1 VFARRP
7 DGDLQFRFVPDCFN
21 AGLECGILLQTCL
34 VFAMPTQAKPGD
46 CDDKNQHKDGERSP
60 KSALFADVAHVRFLP
75 LFVFRLH
82 RYAVHF
88 ETVPLGLVLEN
99 SIREPH
105 AAPGGRRGTLTNTGQ
120 EDDMVRS
127 TQKQKL
133 FNGRDFSWM
142 QFNRR
147 VLEEAEDGAN
157 PLLERVKFLA
167 ITGSNLD
174 EYVEIRQAGLMQRIE
189 DGYREQG
196 YDGLRPD
203 ESLATLT
210 AEIQRFV
217 ADQYRCWNDHLLPT
231 LRKQNVRL
239 LEWNDLNEEQRAFA
253 QSYFQREVDPLLT
266 PIAIDPAHPF
276 PRVLNKALCLAL
288 LLRRKRKT
296 SGPLVLGVVTVP
308 RALPRF
314 VRLPAAEG
322 VFDYLLLHEL
332 IAQNL
337 GGMYRGYEVVARA
350 GFRVTRNSNLYFEE
364 EEARSL
370 LETIRVE
377 LHNRR
382 KGDAVRLEIEADAD
396 AEIIERLRVNFEL
409 DEDQVFRCDGPL
421 NLSRLMFLYGDV
433 ARPDLK
439 FPAFTPRPFQLARNA
454 HDIYDELRH
463 RDILLHH
470 PYDSYD
476 TVVEFIEN
484 AAIDP
489 AVVTMKQTLYRT
501 SENSPMFQALTDA
514 AATKE
519 TTLVVE
525 LMARFDEASNIRW
538 ARSMED
544 AGVQVFHGVVG
555 LKTHCKLAML
565 VRRDE
570 DGVTRRYCHLGTGNY
585 NPVTAR
591 FYTDLS
597 LLTCDPQI
605 TERVHMVFNYLTAH
619 AEINDYSPLLVAPL
633 TMAESFLGLI
643 RREMDHAKAGR
654 PAHIVAKMN
663 ALLEPSVIEALYAA
677 SQAGVEIDLIIRGL
691 CILRPGVKGLSENI
705 RVRSIV
711 GRFLEHSRIFHF
723 ANGGND
729 EIYLGS
735 ADWMPRN
742 LFERC
747 EVVFPVRDAAAL
759 ARIHDE
765 ILPAYLADTT
775 KARLQQADG
784 TYVRASK
791 VLKDAPAFSSQDFLM
806 QLAEGKADLDAIP
819 KPGTVA
825 VLAAKTARPKAHR
838 PRAAAKKAHAA
849 D

>member
-1 VFARRP
+1 
-7 DGDLQFRFVPDCFN
+7 
-21 AGLECGILLQTCL
+21 
-34 VFAMPTQAKPGD
+34 MPKNGRKP
-46 CDDKNQHKDGERSP
+46 
-60 KSALFADVAHVRFLP
+60 
-75 LFVFRLH
+75 
-82 RYAVHF
+82 
-88 ETVPLGLVLEN
+88 
-99 SIREPH
+99 
-105 AAPGGRRGTLTNTGQ
+105 
-120 EDDMVRS
+120 
-127 TQKQKL
+127 KL

-147 VLEEAEDGAN
+147 VLEEAGDPAN

-189 DGYREQG
+189 DGYREPG

-203 ESLATLT
+203 ESLQTLT
-210 AEIQRFV
+210 AEIHSFV
-217 ADQYRCWNDHLLPT
+217 EAQYHCWNKLLLPE
-231 LRKQNVRL
+231 LRKQGIRL
-239 LEWNDLNEEQRAFA
+239 LEWKELSKEASDFA
-253 QSYFQREVDPLLT
+253 RGYFQREVDPLLT
-266 PIAIDPAHPF
+266 PISIDPAHPF

-288 LLRRKRKT
+288 LLRAKRR
-296 SGPLVLGVVTVP
+296 SSAPLVLGVVTVP
-308 RALPRF
+308 RALARF
-314 VRLPAAEG
+314 VRLPASNSG
-322 VFDYLLLHEL
+322 YDYLLLQDL
-332 IAQNL
+332 IAQHL
-337 GGMYRGYEVVARA
+337 AGMYRGYEVLASA
-350 GFRVTRNSNLYFEE
+350 SFRVTRNSNLYFEE

-382 KGDAVRLEIEADAD
+382 KGDAVRLEIETGADP
-396 AEIIERLRVNFEL
+396 EIVERLRVNFEL
-409 DEDQVFRCDGPL
+409 DESQVFRGEGPV
-421 NLSRLMFLYGDV
+421 NLSRLMFFYDDV
-433 ARPDLK
+433 QRSDLK
-439 FPAFTPRPFQLARNA
+439 FQPFTPKPLLLSRKSTGIF
-454 HDIYDELRH
+454 DELRH

-476 TVVEFIEN
+476 PVVEFVQQG
-484 AAIDP
+484 AQDP

-501 SENSPMFQALTDA
+501 SHDSPMFQALTEA
-514 AATKE
+514 GASKEATV
-519 TTLVVE
+519 VVE

-565 VRRDE
+565 VRHDE
-570 DGVTRRYCHLGTGNY
+570 DGQIRRYCHLGTGNY

-597 LLTCDPQI
+597 LLTSDAQI
-605 TERVHMVFNYLTAH
+605 SERVHTVFNYLTAH
-619 AEINDYSPLLVAPL
+619 AEIDDYSPLLVAPL
-633 TMAESFLGLI
+633 TMAESFLRLI
-643 RREMDHAKAGR
+643 RREQEHAQAGR

-663 ALLEPSVIEALYAA
+663 ALLEPSVIEALYQA

-691 CILRPGVKGLSENI
+691 SILRPGVKGLSERI

-729 EIYLGS
+729 EIYTGS

-747 EVVFPVRDAAAL
+747 EVAFPVRDPAAI

-765 ILPAYLADTT
+765 ILPAYMADTV

-791 VLKDAPAFSSQDFLM
+791 VLKDAPAFSSQDFLI
-806 QLAEGKADLDAIP
+806 QLAEGKTELEAIP
-819 KPGTVA
+819 QR
-825 VLAAKTARPKAHR
+825 AAKRQNKPAEKALS
-838 PRAAAKKAHAA
+838 AA

>member
-1 VFARRP
+1 MAR
-7 DGDLQFRFVPDCFN
+7 N
-21 AGLECGILLQTCL
+21 
-34 VFAMPTQAKPGD
+34 
-46 CDDKNQHKDGERSP
+46 
-60 KSALFADVAHVRFLP
+60 
-75 LFVFRLH
+75 
-82 RYAVHF
+82 
-88 ETVPLGLVLEN
+88 
-99 SIREPH
+99 
-105 AAPGGRRGTLTNTGQ
+105 
-120 EDDMVRS
+120 

-133 FNGRDFSWM
+133 FNGRDHSWM
-142 QFNRR
+142 QFNSR
-147 VLEEAEDGAN
+147 VLEEAEDPTN

-167 ITGSNLD
+167 ITGNNLD
-174 EYVEIRQAGLMQRIE
+174 EYVEVRQAGLMQRIE
-189 DGYREQG
+189 DGYRQTG
-196 YDGLRPD
+196 FDGLRPD
-203 ESLATLT
+203 ESLAVLT
-210 AEIQRFV
+210 ADIHSFV
-217 ADQYRCWNDHLLPT
+217 DAQYRCWNDHLLPE
-231 LRKQNVRL
+231 LRKQRVRL
-239 LEWNDLNEEQRAFA
+239 LEWNELDEEARAYA
-253 QSYFQREVDPLLT
+253 QDYFQREVDPLLT
-266 PIAIDPAHPF
+266 PISIDPAHPF

-288 LLRRKRKT
+288 LLRLKRRS
-296 SGPLVLGVVTVP
+296 SGPQVLGVVTVP

-314 VRLPAAEG
+314 VRLPSTEG
-322 VFDYLLLHEL
+322 AYDYLLLQDL

-337 GGMYRGYEVVARA
+337 GGMYRGYEVQARA
-350 GFRVTRNSNLYFEE
+350 AFRVTRNSNLYFEE

-370 LETIRVE
+370 LESIRVE

-382 KGDAVRLEIEADAD
+382 KGDAVRLEIETGADP
-396 AEIIERLRVNFEL
+396 EIIERLRVNFEL
-409 DEDQVFRCDGPL
+409 DEDQVFRGDGPV
-421 NLSRLMFLYGDV
+421 NLSRLMFFYGDV
-433 ARPDLK
+433 QRPDLK
-439 FPAFTPRPFQLARNA
+439 FPRFTPRTLHLSRKAASIF
-454 HDIYDELRH
+454 DELRLH
-463 RDILLHH
+463 DVLLHH

-476 TVVEFIEN
+476 PVVDFIQQGAE
-484 AAIDP
+484 DP
-489 AVVTMKQTLYRT
+489 AVVSMKQTLYRT
-501 SENSPMFQALTDA
+501 SHDSPVFSALIEA

-519 TTLVVE
+519 ATLVVE

-619 AEINDYSPLLVAPL
+619 AEIDDYKPLLVAPL
-633 TMAESFLGLI
+633 TMAESFLRLI
-643 RREMDHAKAGR
+643 RREQEHAEAGR

-677 SQAGVEIDLIIRGL
+677 SQAGVEVDMIVRGL
-691 CILRPGVKGLSENI
+691 SILRPGVKGLSENI

-729 EIYLGS
+729 EIYMGS

-747 EVVFPVRDAAAL
+747 EVVFPVRDPAVL

-765 ILPAYLADTT
+765 ILPAYLADTV
-775 KARLQQADG
+775 KARLQQPDG
-784 TYVRASK
+784 SYIRANK
-791 VLKDAPAFSSQDFLM
+791 VMKDAKPFSSQEFLM
-806 QLAEGKADLDAIP
+806 QLAEGKAELDAIP
-819 KPGTVA
+819 KPNAT
-825 VLAAKTARPKAHR
+825 KP
-838 PRAAAKKAHAA
+838 PAKKVAA
-849 D
+849 STKSAKPS

>member
-1 VFARRP
+1 MAR
-7 DGDLQFRFVPDCFN
+7 
-21 AGLECGILLQTCL
+21 T
-34 VFAMPTQAKPGD
+34 
-46 CDDKNQHKDGERSP
+46 
-60 KSALFADVAHVRFLP
+60 
-75 LFVFRLH
+75 
-82 RYAVHF
+82 
-88 ETVPLGLVLEN
+88 
-99 SIREPH
+99 
-105 AAPGGRRGTLTNTGQ
+105 
-120 EDDMVRS
+120 
-127 TQKQKL
+127 TQKQNL

-147 VLEEAEDGAN
+147 VLEEAEDAAN

-189 DGYREQG
+189 DGYREPG

-203 ESLATLT
+203 ESLAILT
-210 AEIQRFV
+210 AEIHDFV
-217 ADQYRCWNDHLLPT
+217 AAQYRCWNSQLLPE
-231 LRKQNVRL
+231 LRKQGIRL
-239 LEWNDLNEEQRAFA
+239 LEWAELSDNARAFA

-266 PIAIDPAHPF
+266 PISIDPAHPF
-276 PRVLNKALCLAL
+276 PRVLNKALCLAI
-288 LLRRKRKT
+288 LLRAKRRS
-296 SGPLVLGVVTVP
+296 SGPQVLGVVTVP

-322 VFDYLLLHEL
+322 HFDYLLLQDL

-337 GGMYRGYEVVARA
+337 GGMYRGYEVLAHA
-350 GFRVTRNSNLYFEE
+350 AFRVTRNSNLYFEE

-382 KGDAVRLEIEADAD
+382 KGDAVRLEIETRANP
-396 AEIIERLRVNFEL
+396 EIVERLRVNFEL
-409 DEDQVFRCDGPL
+409 EEDQVFLGDGPV
-421 NLSRLMFLYGDV
+421 NLSRVMFFYGDV
-433 ARPDLK
+433 RRPDLK
-439 FPAFTPRPFQLARNA
+439 FPAFAPRPLHLSRKST
-454 HDIYDELRH
+454 DIFDELRQH
-463 RDILLHH
+463 DVLLHH

-476 TVVEFIEN
+476 PVVEFIELG
-484 AAIDP
+484 AKDS
-489 AVVTMKQTLYRT
+489 AVLSMKQTLYRT
-501 SENSPMFQALTDA
+501 SQNSPMFEALTEA

-519 TTLVVE
+519 ATLVVE

-538 ARSMED
+538 ARAMED

-565 VRRDE
+565 VRHDE

-585 NPVTAR
+585 NPDTAR

-619 AEINDYSPLLVAPL
+619 AEIDDYRPLLVAPL

-643 RREMDHAKAGR
+643 RREQEHAQAGR

-663 ALLEPSVIEALYAA
+663 ALLEPSIIQALYQA

-691 CILRPGVKGLSENI
+691 CILRPGVKGLSDRI

-711 GRFLEHSRIFHF
+711 GRFLEHSRIFLF
-723 ANGGND
+723 DNGGSS
-729 EIYLGS
+729 ELYLGS

-747 EVVFPVRDAAAL
+747 EVVFPVRDPAAV
-759 ARIHDE
+759 ARIHNE
-765 ILPAYLADTT
+765 ILPAYMADTV
-775 KARLQQADG
+775 KARLQQSDG
-784 TYVRASK
+784 TYLRASK
-791 VLKDAPAFSSQDFLM
+791 LVKDSPPFSAQEFLM
-806 QLAEGKADLDAIP
+806 QLSEGKTDLDSLPAP
-819 KPGTVA
+819 D
-825 VLAAKTARPKAHR
+825 AKRP
-838 PRAAAKKAHAA
+838 AKSAEKSATAA

>member
-1 VFARRP
+1 
-7 DGDLQFRFVPDCFN
+7 
-21 AGLECGILLQTCL
+21 
-34 VFAMPTQAKPGD
+34 
-46 CDDKNQHKDGERSP
+46 
-60 KSALFADVAHVRFLP
+60 
-75 LFVFRLH
+75 
-82 RYAVHF
+82 
-88 ETVPLGLVLEN
+88 
-99 SIREPH
+99 
-105 AAPGGRRGTLTNTGQ
+105 
-120 EDDMVRS
+120 
-127 TQKQKL
+127 
-133 FNGRDFSWM
+133 M
-142 QFNRR
+142 QFNGR
-147 VLEEAEDGAN
+147 VLEEAEDPSN

-167 ITGSNLD
+167 ITANNLD
-174 EYVEIRQAGLMQRIE
+174 EYVEVRQAGLMQRIE
-189 DGYREQG
+189 DGYREPG

-203 ESLATLT
+203 ESLAVLT
-210 AEIQRFV
+210 AEIHEFV
-217 ADQYRCWNDHLLPT
+217 AAQYRCWNQKLLPE
-231 LRKQNVRL
+231 LRKHGIRL
-239 LEWNDLNEEQRAFA
+239 LVWKELDEEARAYA

-266 PIAIDPAHPF
+266 PISIDPAHPF

-288 LLRRKRKT
+288 LLRPKRRS
-296 SGPLVLGVVTVP
+296 SGPQVLGVVTVP

-314 VRLPAAEG
+314 VRLPAADG
-322 VFDYLLLHEL
+322 KFDYLLLQDL

-337 GGMYRGYEVVARA
+337 GGMYRGYEVLGHAA
-350 GFRVTRNSNLYFEE
+350 FRVTRNSNLYFEE

-382 KGDAVRLEIEADAD
+382 KGDAVRLEIESTADP
-396 AEIIERLRVNFEL
+396 EIVERLRVNFEL
-409 DEDQVFRCDGPL
+409 EEDQVLRGEGPV
-421 NLSRLMFLYGDV
+421 NLSRLMFFYGDV
-433 ARPDLK
+433 RRPDLK
-439 FPAFTPRPFQLARNA
+439 FPSFTPKPLHLSRKSANIF
-454 HDIYDELRH
+454 DELRQH
-463 RDILLHH
+463 DILLHH

-476 TVVEFIEN
+476 SVVDFIQQG
-484 AAIDP
+484 AKDP
-489 AVVTMKQTLYRT
+489 AVLSMKQTLYRT
-501 SENSPMFQALTDA
+501 SNDSPICLALTEA

-538 ARSMED
+538 ARNMED

-570 DGVTRRYCHLGTGNY
+570 DGQTRRYCHLGTGNY
-585 NPVTAR
+585 NHDTAR

-597 LLTCDPQI
+597 LLTCDAQI

-619 AEINDYSPLLVAPL
+619 AEIDDYRPLLVAPL

-643 RREMDHAKAGR
+643 RREQEHAQAGR

-663 ALLEPSVIEALYAA
+663 ALLEPSVIEALYQA
-677 SQAGVEIDLIIRGL
+677 SRDGVEIDLIVRGL
-691 CILRPGVKGLSENI
+691 SILRPGLKGLSDRI

-747 EVVFPVRDAAAL
+747 EVAFPVRDLAAL

-765 ILPAYLADTT
+765 ILPAYLADTV
-775 KARLQQADG
+775 KARLQQPDG
-784 TYVRASK
+784 SYLRASK
-791 VLKDAPAFSSQDFLM
+791 LLNDAPPFASQDFLM
-806 QLAEGKADLDAIP
+806 QLAEGKAGLDAIP
-819 KPGTVA
+819 TPPVPKPA
-825 VLAAKTARPKAHR
+825 FPK
-838 PRAAAKKAHAA
+838 PRAAKPPAKAPAKKASAA

>member
-1 VFARRP
+1 MAR
-7 DGDLQFRFVPDCFN
+7 
-21 AGLECGILLQTCL
+21 T
-34 VFAMPTQAKPGD
+34 
-46 CDDKNQHKDGERSP
+46 
-60 KSALFADVAHVRFLP
+60 
-75 LFVFRLH
+75 
-82 RYAVHF
+82 
-88 ETVPLGLVLEN
+88 
-99 SIREPH
+99 
-105 AAPGGRRGTLTNTGQ
+105 
-120 EDDMVRS
+120 

-133 FNGRDFSWM
+133 FNGRDYSWM

-147 VLEEAEDGAN
+147 VLEEAEDAGN

-196 YDGLRPD
+196 YDGNRPD
-203 ESLATLT
+203 ESLAVLT
-210 AEIQRFV
+210 AEIHNFV
-217 ADQYRCWNDHLLPT
+217 AAQYHCWNAHVLPE
-231 LRKQNVRL
+231 LRKQGIRL
-239 LEWNDLNEEQRAFA
+239 LEWKELDEEARGFA

-266 PIAIDPAHPF
+266 PISIDPAHPF
-276 PRVLNKALCLAL
+276 PRVLNKALCLAI
-288 LLRRKRKT
+288 LLRAKRRS
-296 SGPLVLGVVTVP
+296 SGPQVLGVVTVP

-314 VRLPAAEG
+314 VRLPAEDG
-322 VFDYLLLHEL
+322 HFDYLLLQDL

-337 GGMYRGYEVVARA
+337 GGMYRGYEVLAHA
-350 GFRVTRNSNLYFEE
+350 AFRVTRNSNLYFEE

-382 KGDAVRLEIEADAD
+382 KGDAVRLEIESGADP
-396 AEIIERLRVNFEL
+396 EIAERLRVNFEL
-409 DEDQVFRCDGPL
+409 EEDQVFRGEGPV
-421 NLSRLMFLYGDV
+421 NLSRVMFLYGDV
-433 ARPDLK
+433 RRPDLK
-439 FPAFTPRPFQLARNA
+439 FTPFTPKMLLLSRKSTNIF
-454 HDIYDELRH
+454 DELRQH
-463 RDILLHH
+463 DILLHH
-470 PYDSYD
+470 PYDAYD
-476 TVVEFIEN
+476 PVVDFIEQG
-484 AAIDP
+484 AKDP
-489 AVVTMKQTLYRT
+489 AVLSMKQTLYRT
-501 SENSPMFQALTDA
+501 SQNSPICEALIEA

-519 TTLVVE
+519 ATLVVE

-565 VRRDE
+565 VRHDE
-570 DGVTRRYCHLGTGNY
+570 DGVTRRYCHMGTGNY
-585 NPVTAR
+585 NSDTAR

-619 AEINDYSPLLVAPL
+619 AEIDDYRPLLVAPL

-643 RREMDHAKAGR
+643 RREQEHAQAGR
-654 PAHIVAKMN
+654 PARIVAKMN

-677 SQAGVEIDLIIRGL
+677 SKAGVHIDLIIRGL
-691 CILRPGVKGLSENI
+691 CILRPGVKGLSDRI

-711 GRFLEHSRIFHF
+711 GRFLEHSRIFDF
-723 ANGGND
+723 ANGGD
-729 EIYLGS
+729 QEIYLGS

-747 EVVFPVRDAAAL
+747 EVVFPVRDPVAK

-765 ILPAYLADTT
+765 ILAAYLADTV
-775 KARLQQADG
+775 KARLQQPDG
-784 TYVRASK
+784 TYLRASK
-791 VLKDAPAFSSQDFLM
+791 LLKDVTPFASQNFLM
-806 QLAEGKADLDAIP
+806 QLAEGKAELDAIP
-819 KPGTVA
+819 KA
-825 VLAAKTARPKAHR
+825 VEAKHPTASPKRPSKATI
-838 PRAAAKKAHAA
+838 KKADAA

>member
-1 VFARRP
+1 
-7 DGDLQFRFVPDCFN
+7 
-21 AGLECGILLQTCL
+21 
-34 VFAMPTQAKPGD
+34 M
-46 CDDKNQHKDGERSP
+46 NQRT
-60 KSALFADVAHVRFLP
+60 A
-75 LFVFRLH
+75 
-82 RYAVHF
+82 
-88 ETVPLGLVLEN
+88 
-99 SIREPH
+99 
-105 AAPGGRRGTLTNTGQ
+105 
-120 EDDMVRS
+120 
-127 TQKQKL
+127 QKL
-133 FNGRDFSWM
+133 KNFNGRDHSWIE
-142 QFNRR
+142 FNRR
-147 VLEEAEDGAN
+147 VLEEAGDASN

-189 DGYREQG
+189 DGYREPG

-203 ESLATLT
+203 ESLAGLT
-210 AEIQRFV
+210 TDIHQFV
-217 ADQYRCWNDHLLPT
+217 ADQYRCWNEQLLPE
-231 LRKQNVRL
+231 LRRERVRL
-239 LEWNDLNEEQRAFA
+239 QEWKELSAEAQEFA
-253 QSYFQREVDPLLT
+253 QQYFLREVDPLLT

-288 LLRRKRKT
+288 LLKRKRK
-296 SGPLVLGVVTVP
+296 SSSPQVLGVVTIP
-308 RALPRF
+308 RALPRY
-314 VRLPAAEG
+314 VRLPSEDG
-322 VFDYLLLHEL
+322 FFDYLLIQDL

-337 GGMYRGYEVVARA
+337 TGMYRGYEVLSKAA
-350 GFRVTRNSNLYFEE
+350 FRVTRNSNLYVEE
-364 EEARSL
+364 EESRSL

-382 KGDAVRLEIEADAD
+382 KGDAVRLEIEAHAC
-396 AEIIERLRVNFEL
+396 AEIVERLRVNFEL
-409 DEDQVFRCDGPL
+409 DDDQVFRLDGPV
-421 NLSRLMFLYGDV
+421 NLSRLMFFYSDV
-433 ARPDLK
+433 KRPDLK
-439 FPAFTPRPFQLARNA
+439 FASFTPRPLHLSRKSESIF
-454 HDIYDELRH
+454 DELRQH
-463 RDILLHH
+463 DILLHH
-470 PYDSYD
+470 PYDSYEP
-476 TVVEFIEN
+476 VVNFIRLGAE
-484 AAIDP
+484 DP
-489 AVVTMKQTLYRT
+489 QVVTMKQTLYRT
-501 SENSPMFQALTDA
+501 SHDSPMFQALTEA

-519 TTLVVE
+519 ATLVVE

-597 LLTCDPQI
+597 LLTCNPQI

-619 AEINDYSPLLVAPL
+619 AEIDDYRPLLVAPL

-643 RREMDHAKAGR
+643 RRETEHAKAGR
-654 PAHIVAKMN
+654 PAHIIAKMN

-691 CILRPGVKGLSENI
+691 SILRPGVKGLSERI
-705 RVRSIV
+705 RLRSIV

-729 EIYLGS
+729 EIYIGS

-747 EVVFPVRDAAAL
+747 EVVFPIKDPVAK

-765 ILPAYLADTT
+765 ILPAYLADNT
-775 KARLQQADG
+775 KARLQQSDG
-784 TYVRASK
+784 SYQRVARSAGAKS
-791 VLKDAPAFSSQDFLM
+791 FSAQEFLM
-806 QLAEGKADLDAIP
+806 KLAEGKVDLSAIP
-819 KPGTVA
+819 TA
-825 VLAAKTARPKAHR
+825 TAAPRRSRTATTAARKA
-838 PRAAAKKAHAA
+838 AEK
-849 D
+849 

>member
-1 VFARRP
+1 
-7 DGDLQFRFVPDCFN
+7 
-21 AGLECGILLQTCL
+21 
-34 VFAMPTQAKPGD
+34 MPKT
-46 CDDKNQHKDGERSP
+46 S
-60 KSALFADVAHVRFLP
+60 S
-75 LFVFRLH
+75 
-82 RYAVHF
+82 
-88 ETVPLGLVLEN
+88 
-99 SIREPH
+99 
-105 AAPGGRRGTLTNTGQ
+105 
-120 EDDMVRS
+120 
-127 TQKQKL
+127 KQKL
-133 FNGRDFSWM
+133 FNGRDHSWM

-147 VLEEAEDGAN
+147 VLEEAEDPTN

-189 DGYREQG
+189 DGYQEPG
-196 YDGLRPD
+196 FDGLRPA
-203 ESLATLT
+203 ESLAVLT
-210 AEIQRFV
+210 ADIHDFV
-217 ADQYRCWNDHLLPT
+217 AAQYRCWNHHLVPE
-231 LRKQNVRL
+231 LRKNGIRL
-239 LEWNDLNEEQRAFA
+239 LEWKELSEDQRGFA
-253 QSYFQREVDPLLT
+253 QNYFQRDVDPLLT
-266 PIAIDPAHPF
+266 PVSIDPAHPF

-288 LLRRKRKT
+288 LLRAKRRS
-296 SGPLVLGVVTVP
+296 SGPQVLGVVTVP

-314 VRLPAAEG
+314 VRLPSPDG
-322 VFDYLLLHEL
+322 GFDYLLLQDL

-337 GGMYRGYEVVARA
+337 SGMYRGYAVLAHA
-350 GFRVTRNSNLYFEE
+350 AFRVTRNSNLYFEE

-370 LETIRVE
+370 LETIRFE

-382 KGDAVRLEIEADAD
+382 KGDAVRLEIEAGAD

-409 DEDQVFRCDGPL
+409 DPDQVFRGDGPV
-421 NLSRLMFLYGDV
+421 NLSRLMFLSSDV

-439 FPAFTPRPFQLARNA
+439 FVPFTPKPLHISRKSATIF
-454 HDIYDELRH
+454 DELRQ

-476 TVVEFIEN
+476 PVVEFIELG
-484 AAIDP
+484 AKDP
-489 AVVTMKQTLYRT
+489 AVLTIKQTLYRT
-501 SENSPMFQALTDA
+501 SNDSPMFKAFTEA
-514 AATKE
+514 GGSKE
-519 TTLVVE
+519 ATLVVE

-555 LKTHCKLAML
+555 LKTHCKLALL

-597 LLTCDPQI
+597 LLTADPQI
-605 TERVHMVFNYLTAH
+605 TEKVHMVFNYLTAH
-619 AEINDYSPLLVAPL
+619 AEINDYLPLLVAPL

-643 RREMDHAKAGR
+643 RREQEHAQAGR
-654 PAHIVAKMN
+654 PAHIIAKMN

-677 SQAGVEIDLIIRGL
+677 SQDGVQIDLIVRGL
-691 CILRPGVKGLSENI
+691 SILRPGVKGLSENI

-711 GRFLEHSRIFHF
+711 GRFLEHSRIYHF
-723 ANGGND
+723 ANGGNS

-747 EVVFPVRDAAAL
+747 EVIFPVKDAAAL
-759 ARIHDE
+759 DRIHTE
-765 ILPAYLADTT
+765 ILPALMADTI

-784 TYVRASK
+784 SYIRAGK
-791 VLKDAPAFSSQDFLM
+791 VFKDAPPFSCQDFLV
-806 QLAEGKADLDAIP
+806 QLAEGKVDREAIP
-819 KPGTVA
+819 AATVRAVPADPAKP
-825 VLAAKTARPKAHR
+825 AATPPVSTPPAH
-838 PRAAAKKAHAA
+838 PRATTRTSPKKLSS
-849 D
+849 

>member
-1 VFARRP
+1 MDSMA
-7 DGDLQFRFVPDCFN
+7 
-21 AGLECGILLQTCL
+21 
-34 VFAMPTQAKPGD
+34 
-46 CDDKNQHKDGERSP
+46 
-60 KSALFADVAHVRFLP
+60 
-75 LFVFRLH
+75 
-82 RYAVHF
+82 
-88 ETVPLGLVLEN
+88 
-99 SIREPH
+99 
-105 AAPGGRRGTLTNTGQ
+105 
-120 EDDMVRS
+120 RS

-133 FNGRDFSWM
+133 FNGRDYSWM

-147 VLEEAEDGAN
+147 VLEEAEDAAN

-189 DGYREQG
+189 DGYREPG
-196 YDGLRPD
+196 FDGLRPE
-203 ESLATLT
+203 ESLAVLT
-210 AEIQRFV
+210 AEIHSFV
-217 ADQYRCWNDHLLPT
+217 DAQYKCWNQQLLPE
-231 LRKQNVRL
+231 LRKQGIRL
-239 LEWNDLNEEQRAFA
+239 LEWKQLSEEARAFA
-253 QSYFQREVDPLLT
+253 QEYFQREVDPLLT
-266 PIAIDPAHPF
+266 PISIDPAHPF

-288 LLRRKRKT
+288 LLRLKRRS
-296 SGPLVLGVVTVP
+296 SGPQVLGVVTVP

-314 VRLPAAEG
+314 IRLPSAEG
-322 VFDYLLLHEL
+322 AYDYLLLQEL
-332 IAQNL
+332 IEQNL
-337 GGMYRGYEVVARA
+337 AGMYRGYEVLCRA
-350 GFRVTRNSNLYFEE
+350 AFRVTRNSNLYFEE

-382 KGDAVRLEIEADAD
+382 KGDSVRLEIEAGAD
-396 AEIIERLRVNFEL
+396 PEIVERLRVNFEL
-409 DEDQVFRCDGPL
+409 DEDQVFRGDGPV
-421 NLSRLMFLYGDV
+421 NLSRLFFFYGDV
-433 ARPDLK
+433 QRPDLK
-439 FPAFTPRPFQLARNA
+439 FPPFTPRTLKLSRKSTNIF
-454 HDIYDELRH
+454 DELRQH
-463 RDILLHH
+463 DVLLHH

-476 TVVEFIEN
+476 PVVEFIEQG
-484 AAIDP
+484 AEDP

-501 SENSPMFQALTDA
+501 SQDSPVFQSLIEA
-514 AATKE
+514 ATTKE

-570 DGVTRRYCHLGTGNY
+570 DGQTRRYCHLGTGNY

-619 AEINDYSPLLVAPL
+619 AEIDDYRPLLVAPL

-643 RREMDHAKAGR
+643 RREQEHAKAGR

-677 SQAGVEIDLIIRGL
+677 SQAGVEIDLIVRGL
-691 CILRPGVKGLSENI
+691 SILRPGVKGLSERI

-711 GRFLEHSRIFHF
+711 GRFLEHSRIYHF
-723 ANGGND
+723 ANGGDD

-735 ADWMPRN
+735 ADWMSRN

-747 EVVFPVRDAAAL
+747 EVVFPVRDPAAR

-765 ILPAYLADTT
+765 ILPAYLADTV
-775 KARLQQADG
+775 KARLQQPDG
-784 TYVRASK
+784 NYLRAAK
-791 VLKDAPAFSSQDFLM
+791 LTKDAKPLASPFSSQDFLM

-819 KPGTVA
+819 KPSA
-825 VLAAKTARPKAHR
+825 KPPAKAAS
-838 PRAAAKKAHAA
+838 KKAKSTL
-849 D
+849 